1 MKILIT
7 GGSGFIGL
15 RLYKLLKNKFHVT
28 IFDIRQPVES
38 EVNFISGSIH
48 DDQKLSE
55 SIQGKDIVIHLAAAV
70 GVKNTETNP
79 ITTLDT
85 NIIGTKKILENCA
98 KHKIKKII
106 FSSSS
111 EVYGEPKKIPTDELQ
126 TPIPITT
133 YGISKLAGEEYVK
146 TFAKTYNFKYSIL
159 RFFNA
164 VGPGQSL
171 QFVLSEFINNALN
184 DKPISIHG
192 TGLQIRAFCHV
203 DDICQGIEN
212 SISKGDNEL
221 FNIGNDSEPISI
233 ENLAKKV
240 KRILNSKSE
249 IKFIPFNI
257 SGRSRKVEILSRVP
271 NINKAKKL
279 LSYEP
284 QFDLERSVRSISAS
298 MKYLFDLK
306 RLKEN

>member
-126 TPIPITT
+126 TPTPITI
-133 YGISKLAGEEYVK
+133 YGISKLTAEEYVK

-171 QFVLSEFINNALN
+171 
-184 DKPISIHG
+184 
-192 TGLQIRAFCHV
+192 
-203 DDICQGIEN
+203 
-212 SISKGDNEL
+212 
-221 FNIGNDSEPISI
+221 
-233 ENLAKKV
+233 
-240 KRILNSKSE
+240 
-249 IKFIPFNI
+249 
-257 SGRSRKVEILSRVP
+257 
-271 NINKAKKL
+271 
-279 LSYEP
+279 
-284 QFDLERSVRSISAS
+284 
-298 MKYLFDLK
+298 
-306 RLKEN
+306 

>member
-7 GGSGFIGL
+7 GGSGFIGS
-15 RLYKLLKNKFHVT
+15 RLYELLKDKFHVT
-28 IFDIRQPVES
+28 IFDIRQPAES

-70 GVKNTETNP
+70 GVKNTELNP

-85 NIIGTKKILENCA
+85 NIIGTKKILENCV

-111 EVYGEPKKIPTDELQ
+111 EVYGEPNKIPTDESQ

-133 YGISKLAGEEYVK
+133 YGISKLAGEEYVRL
-146 TFAKTYNFKYSIL
+146 FAKAYDFKYSIL

-184 DKPISIHG
+184 DKPIVIHG
-192 TGLQIRAFCHV
+192 TGLQIRAFCYV
-203 DDICQGIEN
+203 DDICQGIES

-221 FNIGNDSEPISI
+221 INIGNDSEPISI
-233 ENLAKKV
+233 MNLAKKV
-240 KRILNSKSE
+240 KKILNSKSE
-249 IKFIPFNI
+249 IKFIPFNA
-257 SGRSRKVEILSRVP
+257 SGRNRNVEILSRVP

-284 QFDLERSVRSISAS
+284 KFDLEHSIRSISAS
-298 MKYLFDLK
+298 MKD
-306 RLKEN
+306 